1 MSINTTSLLPTETA
15 AVTSTE
21 PMFFVV
27 SVRKLVIMM
36 FFTQGLYLTYWFYK
50 NWKLYRQASGEQVM
64 PVLRSIFLI
73 FFLYALGRAVDR
85 RIGATGR
92 TYSWSPGWR
101 TIGVVLAVL
110 WAIAMPHIDLTYFQ
124 GFSDLSVIGLQF
136 LILAFELWLLSG
148 FQRAINYCEADP
160 TGSANNKI
168 TGANWVWIVLFLLY
182 WATILFVLWTL
193 MVGLAGVR

>member
-1 MSINTTSLLPTETA
+1 MSINTTSLPSTETT

-27 SVRKLVIMM
+27 SVRKLIIMM
-36 FFTQGLYLTYWFYK
+36 LFTQGFYLTYWFYK
-50 NWKLYRQASGEQVM
+50 NWKLYRQASGEKVM

-73 FFLYALGRAVDR
+73 FFLYALGGAVDR

-92 TYSWSPGWR
+92 SYSWSPGWR
-101 TIGVVLAVL
+101 TIGVVLAVVC
-110 WAIAMPHIDLTYFQ
+110 AIAIPHIALTYFQ
-124 GFSDLSVIGLQF
+124 VFADLSVIGLQF
-136 LILAFELWLLSG
+136 LILAVELWLLSG

-160 TGSANNKI
+160 AGSANNKI

-182 WATILFVLWTL
+182 WATMLFLIWTL
-193 MVGLAGVR
+193 MAGVAGMR